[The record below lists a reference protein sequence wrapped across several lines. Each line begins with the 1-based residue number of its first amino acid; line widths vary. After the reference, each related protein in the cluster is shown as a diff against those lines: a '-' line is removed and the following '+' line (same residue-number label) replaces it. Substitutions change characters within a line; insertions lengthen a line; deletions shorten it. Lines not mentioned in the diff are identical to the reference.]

1 MIRLK
6 HIYKSYPLGDTTV
19 DVLQDVSL
27 HIRPREFVVPSWGP
41 RAAESPL

>member
-6 HIYKSYPLGDTTV
+6 HIYKSYPLGDATV

-27 HIRPREFVVPSWGP
+27 HIRPREFVSILGP
-41 RAAESPL
+41 RAAESPP